1 MSSAALI
8 FNSASGRFL
17 DAKNAR
23 ERTLSI
29 LKGAG
34 VDATPMEGNLDAQ
47 LEQSLASDADTIV
60 VCGGDGTIR
69 AAIDTH
75 RGRGRPIGIIPGGTM
90 NLCAVDFGIPEN
102 PAEAA
107 RVIARGHTIAVDYG
121 TIDGKVF
128 LHSLFTGLPARIG
141 IHREARRG
149 KLTLVDRL
157 RLGIHAVTTVAR
169 DPNSTLTAETD
180 DGPVTLNAQSFALLV
195 GTIGDD
201 MLPRPRRQ
209 SVSGGLMTAFAIHPE
224 TGIDVARMVLRGAA
238 GQLAADTHVDKC
250 IVRKASISNRRR
262 RMHAMLDGEGALIA
276 SPCTVEIVSGEVEVF
291 APKEAA

>member
-8 FNSASGRFL
+8 FNTASGRFL

-23 ERTLSI
+23 ERTISI

-34 VDATPMEGNLDAQ
+34 LDARPMEGALDKQ
-47 LEQSLASDADTIV
+47 LEQSLVSDADIII

-69 AAIDTH
+69 AAIEAH

-107 RVIARGHTIAVDYG
+107 RVIAAGHTIGVDYG
-121 TIDGKVF
+121 TIDGHVF

-149 KLTLVDRL
+149 KLTLLDRL
-157 RLGIHAVTTVAR
+157 RLAIHAVTTVAR
-169 DPNSTLTAETD
+169 DPTSTLTAETD
-180 DGPVTLNAQSFALLV
+180 DGPITLNAQSFALLV
-195 GTIGDD
+195 GTIGDE

-224 TGIDVARMVLRGAA
+224 SGIDVARMMLRGAA
-238 GQLAADTHVDKC
+238 GQLAADAHVDKTV
-250 IVRKASISNRRR
+250 VRKATIRTPRR

-276 SPCTVEIVSGEVEVF
+276 SPCTVEIVSGEIEVF
-291 APKEAA
+291 APEALA